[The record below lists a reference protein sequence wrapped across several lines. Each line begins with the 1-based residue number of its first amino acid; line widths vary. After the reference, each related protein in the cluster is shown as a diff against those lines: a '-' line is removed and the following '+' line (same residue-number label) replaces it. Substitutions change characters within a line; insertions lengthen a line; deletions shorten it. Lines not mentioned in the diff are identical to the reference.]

1 MKAVES
7 RSFSVAVPEA
17 AMTKILLI
25 GAGQAGTSLL
35 EMFLQD
41 PSITIVGVVDVKPE
55 APGLLLARR
64 LRIPR
69 GSDFKEFIRNPEI
82 DLILDVTGNP
92 EVDRMLWQL
101 KAERAEVMGGR
112 GAKFLWD
119 LMEERRRKQ
128 ELEGQYKLA
137 LRELRSL
144 SDTEFIIGSTPS
156 MREIGVLITK
166 VAPTPTTVLI
176 RGESGTG
183 KEVVARAI
191 HQHSRLRDKPL
202 VTVNCTALSPTLM
215 ESELFGHRKGAFTG
229 AIKDKIGLFEKAAGG
244 TIFLDEIGDMSLEMQ
259 AKLLRVL
266 QAGEIKPVGDVA
278 TRQVEVRVIAATN
291 RDLEGAIQRGEVRS
305 DLYYRFNTFTITLP
319 PLRERAEDIPILAA
333 HFLRK
338 AEAKVNKKVERV
350 SPEAIRC
357 LKGYSWPGNL
367 RELENTIERGVVL
380 APSGQ
385 IDVEHLPLHIQSAA
399 LKVDDADGFSRAKAR
414 MVDTFERDALS
425 RYLSQANGNISQA
438 ATIARM
444 TRRTFHRL
452 ILKYRISPRGF
463 RAKSS

>member
-1 MKAVES
+1 
-7 RSFSVAVPEA
+7 
-17 AMTKILLI
+17 MTKILLI

-414 MVDTFERDALS
+414 MVDAFERDALS

-452 ILKYRISPRGF
+452 ILKYGISPRGF

>member
-1 MKAVES
+1 
-7 RSFSVAVPEA
+7 
-17 AMTKILLI
+17 MTKILLI
-25 GAGQAGTSLL
+25 GAGQAGTGLL
-35 EMFLQD
+35 EMFQED
-41 PSITIVGVVDVKPE
+41 PSITIVGVVDIKE
-55 APGLLLARR
+55 DAPGLLMARR
-64 LRIPR
+64 LRIPT
-69 GSDFKEFIRNPEI
+69 GNDFKELIRNPEI
-82 DLILDVTGNP
+82 DLIIDVTGNS

-144 SDTEFIIGSTPS
+144 SDTELILGGTPA
-156 MREIGVLITK
+156 MKEIGVLITK

-183 KEVVARAI
+183 KELVARAI
-191 HQHSRLRDKPL
+191 HRHSHVRDKPL

-229 AIKDKIGLFEKAAGG
+229 AFKDKIGLFEKAAGG

-266 QAGEIKPVGDVA
+266 QAGEIKPVGDAA
-278 TRQVEVRVIAATN
+278 TRQVQVRVIAATN
-291 RDLEGAIQRGEVRS
+291 RDLEGAIRRREFRS
-305 DLYYRFNTFTITLP
+305 DLFYRFNTFTITLP

-338 AEAKVNKKVERV
+338 AEAKVNKKVERA
-350 SPEAIRC
+350 SPDAIRC
-357 LKGYSWPGNL
+357 LKNYSWPGNL

-385 IDVEHLPLHIQSAA
+385 MEVEHLPLHIQSAGP
-399 LKVDDADGFSRAKAR
+399 KVDHADGFSRAKGR
-414 MVDTFERDALS
+414 MIDAFERDVLS
-425 RYLSQANGNISQA
+425 RYLAQANGNISQA
-438 ATIARM
+438 ATMARM

-452 ILKYRISPRGF
+452 ILKHRISPRGF
-463 RAKSS
+463 RARSGVTPASH

>member
-1 MKAVES
+1 
-7 RSFSVAVPEA
+7 
-17 AMTKILLI
+17 MTKILLI
-25 GAGQAGTSLL
+25 GAGQAGTGLL
-35 EMFLQD
+35 EMFQQD
-41 PSITIVGVVDVKPE
+41 RSIVIVGVVDIKE
-55 APGLLLARR
+55 GAPGILLARR
-64 LRIPR
+64 LRIPT
-69 GSDFKEFIRNPEI
+69 GSDFKEFIRNPKI
-82 DLILDVTGNP
+82 DLIIDVTGNP

-144 SDTEFIIGSTPS
+144 SDTELIIGGTPA
-156 MREIGVLITK
+156 MKEIGVLITK
-166 VAPTPTTVLI
+166 VAPTPTTVLL

-191 HQHSRLRDKPL
+191 HDHSHLREKPL

-215 ESELFGHRKGAFTG
+215 ESELFGHRRGAFTG

-266 QAGEIKPVGDVA
+266 QTGEIKPVGDVT
-278 TRQVEVRVIAATN
+278 TRRVQVRIIAATN
-291 RDLEGAIQRGEVRS
+291 RDLEAAIRRGEFRA
-305 DLYYRFNTFTITLP
+305 DLFYRFNTFTITLP
-319 PLRERAEDIPILAA
+319 PLRERAEDIPILLA

-350 SPEAIRC
+350 SPEAIQC
-357 LKGYSWPGNL
+357 LKDYSWPGNL

-385 IDVEHLPLHIQSAA
+385 IEVDHLPLHIQSAG
-399 LKVDDADGFSRAKAR
+399 LKVDHRDGFSRAKAR
-414 MVDTFERDALS
+414 MIDAFERDTLG
-425 RYLSQANGNISQA
+425 RYLGQANGNISQA
-438 ATIARM
+438 AAVARM

-452 ILKYRISPRGF
+452 ILKHRISPRTF
-463 RAKSS
+463 RGKSV

>member
-1 MKAVES
+1 
-7 RSFSVAVPEA
+7 
-17 AMTKILLI
+17 MTKILLI
-25 GAGQAGTSLL
+25 GAGQAGTGLL
-35 EMFLQD
+35 EMFQQD
-41 PSITIVGVVDVKPE
+41 RSIAIVGVVDINE
-55 APGLLLARR
+55 GAPGILLARR
-64 LRIPR
+64 LRIPT

-82 DLILDVTGNP
+82 DLIIDVTGNP

-119 LMEERRRKQ
+119 LMEERRRKH

-144 SDTEFIIGSTPS
+144 SDTELIIGGTPA
-156 MREIGVLITK
+156 MKEIGVLITK
-166 VAPTPTTVLI
+166 VAPTPTTVLL

-191 HQHSRLRDKPL
+191 HDHSHLREKPL

-215 ESELFGHRKGAFTG
+215 ESELFGHRRGAFTG

-266 QAGEIKPVGDVA
+266 QTGEIKPVGDVA
-278 TRQVEVRVIAATN
+278 TRRVQVRIIAATN
-291 RDLEGAIQRGEVRS
+291 RDLEAAIRRGEFRA
-305 DLYYRFNTFTITLP
+305 DLFYRFNTFTITLP
-319 PLRERAEDIPILAA
+319 PLRERAEDIPILVA

-350 SPEAIRC
+350 SPEAIQC
-357 LKGYSWPGNL
+357 LKDYSWPGNL

-385 IDVEHLPLHIQSAA
+385 IEVDHLPLHIQSAG
-399 LKVDDADGFSRAKAR
+399 LKVDHRDGFSRAKAR
-414 MVDTFERDALS
+414 MIDAFERDTLG
-425 RYLSQANGNISQA
+425 RYLGQANGNISQA
-438 ATIARM
+438 AALARM

-452 ILKYRISPRGF
+452 ILKHRISPRTF
-463 RAKSS
+463 RGKSV

>member
-1 MKAVES
+1 
-7 RSFSVAVPEA
+7 
-17 AMTKILLI
+17 MTKILLI
-25 GAGQAGTSLL
+25 GAGRAGTGLL
-35 EMFLQD
+35 EMFERD
-41 PSITIVGVVDVKPE
+41 SSITIVGVVDINE
-55 APGLLLARR
+55 GAPGILLARR
-64 LRIPR
+64 LRIPT

-82 DLILDVTGNP
+82 DLIIDVTGSP

-144 SDTEFIIGSTPS
+144 SDTEFIIGGTPA
-156 MREIGVLITK
+156 MKEIGVLITK

-183 KEVVARAI
+183 KELVARAI
-191 HQHSRLRDKPL
+191 HRHSHLREKPL
-202 VTVNCTALSPTLM
+202 VTVNCTALSATLM

-244 TIFLDEIGDMSLEMQ
+244 TIFLDEIGDTNLEMQ

-266 QAGEIKPVGDVA
+266 QTGEIKPVGDVA
-278 TRQVEVRVIAATN
+278 TRRVQVRIIAATN
-291 RDLEGAIQRGEVRS
+291 RDLEAAIRRGEFRA
-305 DLYYRFNTFTITLP
+305 DLFYRFNTFTITLP

-350 SPEAIRC
+350 SPEAIQC
-357 LKGYSWPGNL
+357 LERYSWPGNL

-380 APSGQ
+380 AQSGQ
-385 IDVEHLPLHIQSAA
+385 IEVEHLPLHIQSGG
-399 LKVDDADGFSRAKAR
+399 LKVDHADGFSRAKAR
-414 MVDTFERDALS
+414 MVDAFERDALC
-425 RYLSQANGNISQA
+425 RYLGQANGNISQA
-438 ATIARM
+438 AALARM

-452 ILKYRISPRGF
+452 ILKHRISARTF
-463 RAKSS
+463 RAKSV

>member
-1 MKAVES
+1 
-7 RSFSVAVPEA
+7 
-17 AMTKILLI
+17 MTKILLI
-25 GAGQAGTSLL
+25 GAGQAGTGLL
-35 EMFLQD
+35 EMFQQD
-41 PSITIVGVVDVKPE
+41 HSIAIVGVVDINE
-55 APGLLLARR
+55 GAPGVLLARR
-64 LRIPR
+64 LRIPT

-82 DLILDVTGNP
+82 DLIIDVTGNP

-144 SDTEFIIGSTPS
+144 SDTEFIIGGTPG
-156 MREIGVLITK
+156 MKEIGVLITK
-166 VAPTPTTVLI
+166 VAPTPTTVLL

-191 HQHSRLRDKPL
+191 HHHSHLREKPL

-229 AIKDKIGLFEKAAGG
+229 AIKDKIGLFEKGAGG

-266 QAGEIKPVGDVA
+266 QTGEIKPVGDA
-278 TRQVEVRVIAATN
+278 TTRRVQLRIIAATN
-291 RDLEGAIQRGEVRS
+291 RDLEAAIRRGEFRA
-305 DLYYRFNTFTITLP
+305 DLFYRFNTFTITLP

-350 SPEAIRC
+350 SPEAIQC
-357 LKGYSWPGNL
+357 LERYSWPGNL

-385 IDVEHLPLHIQSAA
+385 IEAEHLPLHFQSAG
-399 LKVDDADGFSRAKAR
+399 LKVDHADGFSRAKAR
-414 MVDTFERDALS
+414 MIDAFERDALC
-425 RYLSQANGNISQA
+425 RYLGQAAGNISQA
-438 ATIARM
+438 AALARM

-452 ILKYRISPRGF
+452 ILKHRISPRTF
-463 RAKSS
+463 RGKSV

>member
-1 MKAVES
+1 
-7 RSFSVAVPEA
+7 
-17 AMTKILLI
+17 MTKILLI
-25 GAGQAGTSLL
+25 GAGQAGTGLL
-35 EMFLQD
+35 EMFQED
-41 PSITIVGVVDVKPE
+41 PSITIVGVVDIKE
-55 APGLLLARR
+55 DAPGLLMARR
-64 LRIPR
+64 LRIPT
-69 GSDFKEFIRNPEI
+69 GNDFKELIRNPEI
-82 DLILDVTGNP
+82 DLIIDVTGNS

-144 SDTEFIIGSTPS
+144 SDTELILGGTPA
-156 MREIGVLITK
+156 MKEIGVLITK

-191 HQHSRLRDKPL
+191 HRHSHVRDKPL

-229 AIKDKIGLFEKAAGG
+229 AFKDKIGLFEKAAGG

-266 QAGEIKPVGDVA
+266 QAGEIKPVGDAA
-278 TRQVEVRVIAATN
+278 TRQVQVRVIAATN
-291 RDLEGAIQRGEVRS
+291 RDLEGAIRRREFRS
-305 DLYYRFNTFTITLP
+305 DLFYRFNTFTITLP

-338 AEAKVNKKVERV
+338 AEAKVNKKVERA
-350 SPEAIRC
+350 SPDAIRC
-357 LKGYSWPGNL
+357 LKNYSWPGNQIGRASC
-367 RELENTIERGVVL
+367 RERV
-380 APSGQ
+380 
-385 IDVEHLPLHIQSAA
+385 
-399 LKVDDADGFSRAKAR
+399 
-414 MVDTFERDALS
+414 
-425 RYLSQANGNISQA
+425 
-438 ATIARM
+438 
-444 TRRTFHRL
+444 
-452 ILKYRISPRGF
+452 
-463 RAKSS
+463 

>member
-1 MKAVES
+1 
-7 RSFSVAVPEA
+7 
-17 AMTKILLI
+17 MTKILLI
-25 GAGQAGTSLL
+25 GAGKAGTGLL
-35 EMFLQD
+35 EMFQQD
-41 PSITIVGVVDVKPE
+41 PSISILGVVDVKAG

-64 LRIPR
+64 LRIPT
-69 GSDFKEFIRNPEI
+69 GSDFKEFIRKAEI
-82 DLILDVTGNP
+82 DLIIDVTGNP

-119 LMEERRRKQ
+119 LMEERRRKR
-128 ELEGQYKLA
+128 ELEGQYNLA

-144 SDTEFIIGSTPS
+144 SDTELIIGSTTG
-156 MREIGVLITK
+156 MQEIGVLITK
-166 VAPTPTTVLI
+166 VAPTPTTVLL

-191 HQHSRLRDKPL
+191 HHHSHLLDKPL

-229 AIKDKIGLFEKAAGG
+229 AIRDKIGLFEKAAGG

-259 AKLLRVL
+259 ANLLRVL
-266 QAGEIKPVGDVA
+266 QTGEVKPVGDVA
-278 TRQVEVRVIAATN
+278 TRQVQVRVIAATN
-291 RDLEGAIQRGEVRS
+291 RDLEGAIRRGEFRS
-305 DLYYRFNTFTITLP
+305 DLFYRFNTFTITLP

-338 AEAKVNKKVERV
+338 AEAKVNKKVEQV
-350 SPEAIRC
+350 SPEAIQC
-357 LKGYSWPGNL
+357 LMGYSWPGNL

-385 IDVEHLPLHIQSAA
+385 IEMEHLPLHIQSAG
-399 LKVDDADGFSRAKAR
+399 LKVNHTDGFSQAKAR
-414 MVDTFERDALS
+414 MVDAFEREALS
-425 RYLSQANGNISQA
+425 RYLTQANGNISQA
-438 ATIARM
+438 AAMARM

-452 ILKYRISPRGF
+452 ILKHRLSPRAF
-463 RAKSS
+463 RE

>member
-1 MKAVES
+1 
-7 RSFSVAVPEA
+7 
-17 AMTKILLI
+17 MTKILLI
-25 GAGQAGTSLL
+25 GAGQAGTGLL
-35 EMFLQD
+35 EMFQRD
-41 PSITIVGVVDVKPE
+41 PSVAIIGVVDVNE
-55 APGLLLARR
+55 AAPGIHLARR
-64 LRIPR
+64 LRIPT

-82 DLILDVTGNP
+82 DLIIDVTGNP

-128 ELEGQYKLA
+128 ELEGRYSLA

-144 SDTEFIIGSTPS
+144 SASEFIIGGTPA
-156 MREIGVLITK
+156 MKEIGVLVTK
-166 VAPTPTTVLI
+166 VAPTPTTVLL

-183 KEVVARAI
+183 KEIVARAI
-191 HQHSRLRDKPL
+191 HHHSHLRDKPL

-244 TIFLDEIGDMSLEMQ
+244 TIFLDEIGDMNLEMQ

-266 QAGEIKPVGDVA
+266 QTGELKPVGDVA
-278 TRQVEVRVIAATN
+278 TRQVQVRVIAATN
-291 RDLEGAIQRGEVRS
+291 RELEGAIRRGEFRA
-305 DLYYRFNTFTITLP
+305 DLFYRFNTFTITLP
-319 PLRERAEDIPILAA
+319 PLRERAEDIPVLAE

-350 SPEAIRC
+350 SPEAIQC
-357 LKGYSWPGNL
+357 LKSYSWPGNL

-385 IDVEHLPLHIQSAA
+385 IEVDHLPLHIQSGG
-399 LKVDDADGFSRAKAR
+399 LKADHGEGFSRAKAR
-414 MVDTFERDALS
+414 MIDAFEREALL
-425 RYLSQANGNISQA
+425 RYLGEAGGNISQA
-438 ATIARM
+438 ATSAGM

-452 ILKYRISPRGF
+452 ILKHRISPRSF
-463 RAKSS
+463 RGKLV

>member
-1 MKAVES
+1 
-7 RSFSVAVPEA
+7 
-17 AMTKILLI
+17 MTKILLI
-25 GAGQAGTSLL
+25 GAGQAGTGLL
-35 EMFLQD
+35 EMFQQD
-41 PSITIVGVVDVKPE
+41 PSISIAGVVDINDR
-55 APGLLLARR
+55 APGIAVAKR
-64 LRIPR
+64 LRIPT
-69 GSDFKEFIRNPEI
+69 GNDFKEFIRNPEI
-82 DLILDVTGNP
+82 DLIIDVSGSP
-92 EVDRMLWQL
+92 EVDRMLWHL

-128 ELEGQYKLA
+128 ELEGQYSLA

-144 SDTEFIIGSTPS
+144 SDAELIIGETPL
-156 MREIGVLITK
+156 MQEISVLITK

-191 HQHSRLRDKPL
+191 HRHSHLRDKPL

-244 TIFLDEIGDMSLEMQ
+244 TIFLDEIGDMNLEMQ

-266 QAGEIKPVGDVA
+266 QAGEIKAVGDVA
-278 TRQVEVRVIAATN
+278 TRRVQVRVIAATN
-291 RDLEGAIQRGEVRS
+291 RDLEGAIRRGDIRA
-305 DLYYRFNTFTITLP
+305 DLFYRFNTFTITLP
-319 PLRERAEDIPILAA
+319 PLRERAEDIPTLAA

-338 AEAKVNKKVERV
+338 AEAKVNKRVEGL
-350 SPEAIRC
+350 STEAIDC
-357 LKGYSWPGNL
+357 LRRYSWPGNL

-380 APSGQ
+380 AQSGQ
-385 IDVEHLPLHIQSAA
+385 IEVDHLPLHIQSGG
-399 LKVDDADGFSRAKAR
+399 LKVDHTEGFSRAKSR
-414 MVDTFERDALS
+414 MVDAFERDALI
-425 RYLSQANGNISQA
+425 RYLGQAKGNISLA
-438 ATIARM
+438 AQLARM

-452 ILKYRISPRGF
+452 ILKHRLSARMYRG
-463 RAKSS
+463 KLV

>member
-1 MKAVES
+1 V
-7 RSFSVAVPEA
+7 
-17 AMTKILLI
+17 TKILLI
-25 GAGQAGTSLL
+25 GAGQAGTALL
-35 EMFLQD
+35 EVFQQD
-41 PSITIVGVVDVKPE
+41 PSISIVGVVDINE
-55 APGLLLARR
+55 RAPGIAMAKR
-64 LRIPR
+64 LRIPT
-69 GSDFKEFIRNPEI
+69 GTDFKEFIRNPEI
-82 DLILDVTGNP
+82 DLIIDVTANP
-92 EVDRMLWQL
+92 EVDRMLWHL

-128 ELEGQYKLA
+128 ELEGQYSLA

-144 SDTEFIIGSTPS
+144 SDAELIIGETPL
-156 MREIGVLITK
+156 MQEINVLITK

-191 HQHSRLRDKPL
+191 HRHSHLRDKPL

-266 QAGEIKPVGDVA
+266 QAGEVKPVGDVA
-278 TRQVEVRVIAATN
+278 TRRVQVRVIAATN
-291 RDLEGAIQRGEVRS
+291 RDLEGAIRRREFRA
-305 DLYYRFNTFTITLP
+305 DLFYRFNTFTITLP
-319 PLRERAEDIPILAA
+319 PLRERAEDIPILAT

-338 AEAKVNKKVERV
+338 AEAKVNKRVEGV
-350 SPEAIRC
+350 SREAIEC
-357 LKGYSWPGNL
+357 LRRYSWPGNL

-380 APSGQ
+380 AQSGK
-385 IDVEHLPLHIQSAA
+385 IEVDHLPLHIQSAG
-399 LKVDDADGFSRAKAR
+399 LKVDHAEGFSRAKAR
-414 MVDTFERDALS
+414 MIDAFERDALI
-425 RYLSQANGNISQA
+425 RFLGQANGNISQA
-438 ATIARM
+438 AQLAGM

-452 ILKYRISPRGF
+452 ILKHRLSPRAF
-463 RAKSS
+463 RGKLV